1 MIIKRFIICCATLF
15 VGTLAYAQKEAVTP
29 IGSLNISKEANP
41 VKENKQPEIK
51 LISSVDKNIPEASSE
66 NKNTFALIIANENYT
81 QVTKVPYANNDGFVF
96 SQYCNRT
103 LGIPERNIRFIKDAT
118 SGMLREAI
126 NWLADIM
133 RVYGENAKVIV
144 YYAGHGIPDEA
155 SRSAYLLPV
164 DCSGKD
170 KQVCYKLDDLYQKL
184 GSSEAERITVF
195 IDACFS
201 GSTRNNEV
209 LSANARGV
217 ALKAKPAQATGKMVV
232 FTAASGDETA
242 YPMATEGHGMF
253 TYFLLKKLQ
262 ETSGNVT
269 YQELGSYLR
278 QEVSRNSI
286 VLNSKSQT
294 PTVTAGQAATNWE
307 AWKMK

>member
-51 LISSVDKNIPEASSE
+51 LISSVDKNIPEASAE

-126 NWLADIM
+126 NWLADII

-269 YQELGSYLR
+269 YQELGSYLH

-294 PTVTAGQAATNWE
+294 PTVTAGQSATNWE

>member
-1 MIIKRFIICCATLF
+1 MKRFIVCCASLF
-15 VGTLAYAQKEAVTP
+15 VGTLAYAQKEAITP
-29 IGSLNISKEANP
+29 IGILNISKEAKPTN
-41 VKENKQPEIK
+41 EAKQPEVK
-51 LISSVDKNIPEASSE
+51 LISSVDKNIPVSGVED
-66 NKNTFALIIANENYT
+66 KNTFALIIANENYT
-81 QVTKVPYANNDGFVF
+81 QVAKVPYANNDGFVF

-184 GSSEAERITVF
+184 GSTEAERITVI

-269 YQELGSYLR
+269 YQELGNYLR

-294 PTVTAGQAATNWE
+294 PTVTAGQAAANWE
-307 AWKMK
+307 SWKMK